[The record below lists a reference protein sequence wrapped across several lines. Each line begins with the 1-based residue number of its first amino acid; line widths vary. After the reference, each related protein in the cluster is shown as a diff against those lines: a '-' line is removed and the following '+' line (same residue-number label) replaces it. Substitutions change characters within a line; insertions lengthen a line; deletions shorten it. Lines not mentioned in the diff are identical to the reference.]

1 MKNRFFIVLLSVF
14 LSHPVLAD
22 DVFVVGSYH
31 KGDVCGQPQQD
42 AAIDAF
48 KQGGFADLSF
58 REYYLN
64 SRFLPGEE
72 TAQIVEQII
81 TDIRTLKPK
90 FVITTDDPAFARL
103 YEEVLRHPEMYMI
116 FTGLNRSLDD
126 YNAKARFM
134 ENRVPTANIT
144 GVFEYLFMREQLAMV
159 EAILGKEL
167 DKVAVLHATDIVSTI
182 VKDQIQEELKG
193 TEYENRL
200 VFFVA
205 EDIPSLVEA
214 AASIDADKSIDV
226 YIPVTL
232 SVHDPVEDR
241 RRDLSSVAPIII
253 EHINKIDLS
262 INSSFTAAGFFGGV
276 SIDFYQ
282 MGFEGGYMATRLLKG
297 MPIEDIPIVDAGRS
311 IVTINRTRARQLGIR
326 IDPNIQSIVDEWIQ

>member
-1 MKNRFFIVLLSVF
+1 MKKWFCFMLLSVF
-14 LSHPVLAD
+14 LSHPALAD

-48 KQGGFADLSF
+48 KQGGFAGLSF

-72 TAQIVEQII
+72 VDRIVEQII
-81 TDIRTLKPK
+81 TDIRALKPK
-90 FVITTDDPAFARL
+90 FVIATDDPAFARL
-103 YEEVLRHPEMYMI
+103 YEVVLQHPETYMI
-116 FTGLNRSLDD
+116 FTGLNRSLDH

-134 ENRVPTANIT
+134 DNRVPTANIT

-159 EAILGKEL
+159 EAILGREL
-167 DKVAVLHATDIVSTI
+167 NKVAVLHATDVVSTI
-182 VKDQIQEELKG
+182 VKDQIREELKE
-193 TEYENRL
+193 TEYGERL

-205 EDIPSLVEA
+205 ADIPSLVETA
-214 AASIDADKSIDV
+214 KSIDADESIDV

-232 SVHDPVEDR
+232 SVYDPEEDR
-241 RRDLSSVAPIII
+241 RKDLSSVAPIII

-297 MPIEDIPIVDAGRS
+297 MPIKDIHIVDAGRS
-311 IVTINRTRARQLGIR
+311 IITINRARAQQLGIR